1 MMQSL
6 EPYCDQLLWFWTIN
20 YVAKLES
27 IVQRISFIKR
37 VGLGSTKQW
46 E

>member
-1 MMQSL
+1 MG
-6 EPYCDQLLWFWTIN
+6 FWTKN
-20 YVAKLES
+20 YIAKLES

-37 VGLGSTKQW
+37 VGLGSTKKW